1 MATKVTMPQLGESV
15 VEGTVTRWLKEVG
28 DQIDEYEPLLE
39 VNTDKVDS
47 EIPSP
52 TSGRLL
58 KILVPEGTTVQAG
71 ELLALIGDDGEAE
84 AGEGAA
90 NGAEAEAEPALEGGA
105 KAGPQADQQDGK
117 QQAETSTSQAV
128 KDREAIPAAG
138 RSELGFISPVVAKI
152 AAEHNLDLRQVTGT
166 GQGGRITKKDVLAY
180 LEGRQRAPQAALES
194 EEQLEEAGK
203 PVSREYVPA
212 ALPSQI
218 PGEILPFTPVRR
230 AIAEHMVLSKHTSP
244 HVTTVM
250 EADLSRVVKHRG
262 AHKEAFAR
270 EGINL
275 TYTAYFITAIVSA
288 LQAYPI
294 VNSSWSEEGI
304 RIHQPIN
311 IGMAT
316 ALEEGGL
323 IVPVIKDAGSLSL
336 RGLARTI
343 NDLAN
348 RARNKQLQPHEV
360 KGGTFTLTNHGTSGS
375 LFATPIINQPQCG
388 ILGVGAVQK
397 RVVVIE
403 DAIAI
408 RPMAYLTLTF
418 DHRILD
424 GAIADYFLGKV
435 VKSLQG
441 WHE

>member
-1 MATKVTMPQLGESV
+1 MPTKVTMPQLGESV
-15 VEGTVTRWLKEVG
+15 VEGTLTRWLKSVG
-28 DQIDEYEPLLE
+28 EQVEEYEPLLE

-52 TSGRLL
+52 ISGTLL
-58 KILVPEGTTVQAG
+58 EILVPEGTTVQAG
-71 ELLALIGDDGEAE
+71 ELLALIGDDDEAE
-84 AGEGAA
+84 AGEQEDAAPPVQSTA
-90 NGAEAEAEPALEGGA
+90 NGDGVEQKKAPQPARA
-105 KAGPQADQQDGK
+105 
-117 QQAETSTSQAV
+117 AETDA
-128 KDREAIPAAG
+128 APAAVG

-152 AAEHNLDLRQVTGT
+152 SSEHNLDLREVTGT

-180 LEGRQRAPQAALES
+180 LEEREAAPKPAASQEFQADSGLEKAGRPKER
-194 EEQLEEAGK
+194 GF
-203 PVSREYVPA
+203 VPA
-212 ALPSQI
+212 PLPSQI
-218 PGEILPFTPVRR
+218 PGEVMPLTPVRR

-250 EADLSRVVKHRG
+250 EADLSRIVKHRET
-262 AHKEAFAR
+262 HKEAFAR
-270 EGINL
+270 DGIKL
-275 TYTAYFITAIVSA
+275 TYTAYFVAAIVSG
-288 LQAYPI
+288 LQAYPL

-304 RIHQPIN
+304 QIHKQIN

-316 ALEEGGL
+316 ALGEGGL
-323 IVPVIKDAGSLSL
+323 IVPVIKDADGLSL
-336 RGLARTI
+336 KGLARMI

-348 RARNKQLQPHEV
+348 RARQKQLQPQEV

-388 ILGVGAVQK
+388 ILGIGALQK
-397 RVVVIE
+397 RVVVID

-408 RPMAYLTLTF
+408 RPMVYLTLTF

-435 VKSLQG
+435 VESLQNG
-441 WHE
+441 P

>member
-1 MATKVTMPQLGESV
+1 MPTKVTMPQLGESV
-15 VEGTVTRWLKEVG
+15 VEGTITRWLKQVG
-28 DQIDEYEPLLE
+28 EQIEEYEPLLE

-52 TSGRLL
+52 ISGTVL

-71 ELLALIGDDGEAE
+71 ELLALIGDGDEAE
-84 AGEGAA
+84 AGEGATDEA
-90 NGAEAEAEPALEGGA
+90 ATQAEAV
-105 KAGPQADQQDGK
+105 PQAAGRPAQRDGK
-117 QQAETSTSQAV
+117 QATGPLPGQPDEERGAV
-128 KDREAIPAAG
+128 PAVG

-152 AAEHNLDLRQVTGT
+152 ASEHNLDLREVAGT

-180 LEGRQRAPQAALES
+180 LERRRAGPQVAPASERQ
-194 EEQLEEAGK
+194 AGEGLL
-203 PVSREYVPA
+203 SREFVPA
-212 ALPSQI
+212 VLPSHI
-218 PGEILPFTPVRR
+218 PGETLPMTPVRR
-230 AIAEHMVLSKHTSP
+230 AIAEHMVLSKQTSP

-250 EADLSRVVKHRG
+250 EADLSRVVKHRS

-275 TYTAYFITAIVSA
+275 TFTAYFISAIVSA

-294 VNSSWSEEGI
+294 VNSSWSEAGI
-304 RIHQPIN
+304 RIHQQIN

-316 ALEEGGL
+316 ALGEGGL
-323 IVPVIKDAGSLSL
+323 IVPVIKEADSLSL
-336 RGLARTI
+336 KGLARTI

-348 RARNKQLQPHEV
+348 RARNKQLQPQEV

-424 GAIADYFLGKV
+424 GALADYFLGKV
-435 VKSLQG
+435 VESLQG
-441 WHE
+441 WGEQS

>member
-1 MATKVTMPQLGESV
+1 MPTKVTMPQLGESV
-15 VEGTVTRWLKEVG
+15 VEGTVTRWLKSVG
-28 DQIDEYEPLLE
+28 EQIEEYEPLLE

-52 TSGRLL
+52 ISGKLL
-58 KILVPEGTTVQAG
+58 EILVPEGTTVQAG
-71 ELLALIGDDGEAE
+71 ELLALIGDEDEAE
-84 AGEGAA
+84 AGEQEHAA
-90 NGAEAEAEPALEGGA
+90 APV
-105 KAGPQADQQDGK
+105 Q
-117 QQAETSTSQAV
+117 STSNGDGVEQKQAPQPA
-128 KDREAIPAAG
+128 RAPEADAAPAVG

-152 AAEHNLDLRQVTGT
+152 ASEHNLDLREVTGT

-180 LEGRQRAPQAALES
+180 LEEREAAPQ
-194 EEQLEEAGK
+194 
-203 PVSREYVPA
+203 PA
-212 ALPSQI
+212 ASPEFQADRGLEKAGRPKEREFVPTPLPSQI
-218 PGEILPFTPVRR
+218 PGEVMPLTPVRR

-250 EADLSRVVKHRG
+250 EADLSRIVKHRES
-262 AHKEAFAR
+262 HKEAFAR
-270 EGINL
+270 DGIKL
-275 TYTAYFITAIVSA
+275 TYTAYFVAAIVSG

-294 VNSSWSEEGI
+294 VNSSWSEAGI
-304 RIHQPIN
+304 QIHKQIN

-316 ALEEGGL
+316 ALGEGGL
-323 IVPVIKDAGSLSL
+323 IVPVIKEADGLSL

-348 RARNKQLQPHEV
+348 RARQKQLQPGEV

-388 ILGVGAVQK
+388 ILGIGALQK
-397 RVVVIE
+397 RVVVID

-408 RPMAYLTLTF
+408 RPMVYLTLTF

-435 VKSLQG
+435 VESLQN
-441 WHE
+441 EP